1 MLRLHKT
8 QFKTDT
14 TAARGQETYTCTNKN
29 PDLGIFQTGKQTNC
43 KTCLEIFMIFLLFI
57 SFNFHILYSEKICQN
72 CMFKNVWKKYAK
84 IVCLNTSEYMFSVLG
99 KTTLVQPA
107 LPSRSDITPHNQHRM
122 H

>member
-1 MLRLHKT
+1 
-8 QFKTDT
+8 
-14 TAARGQETYTCTNKN
+14 
-29 PDLGIFQTGKQTNC
+29 
-43 KTCLEIFMIFLLFI
+43 
-57 SFNFHILYSEKICQN
+57 
-72 CMFKNVWKKYAK
+72 MFKHVWKKYAK